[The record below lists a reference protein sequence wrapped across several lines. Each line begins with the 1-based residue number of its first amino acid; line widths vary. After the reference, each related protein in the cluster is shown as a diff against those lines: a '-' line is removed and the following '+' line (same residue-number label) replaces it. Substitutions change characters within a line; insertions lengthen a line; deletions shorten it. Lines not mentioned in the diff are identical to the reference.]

1 MIAVHWLTS
10 LLGGG
15 ALGGIITAALT
26 YFSKRNESH
35 SHTETVYAD
44 HADDLF
50 DRIDKLTEERDKS
63 NRQAIKLQAKVEA
76 QTMTVAKLE
85 EKVAEQNK
93 IIDKLTRQIGE
104 LNERIEKMSKL
115 EREELSK
122 NERTK

>member
-1 MIAVHWLTS
+1 MHWLTS

-15 ALGGIITAALT
+15 ALGGIITATLT

-35 SHTETVYAD
+35 SHTEAVYAD

-63 NRQAIKLQAKVEA
+63 NRQAIKLQAKVET

-85 EKVAEQNK
+85 KKVAEQNE
-93 IIDKLTRQIGE
+93 IIVKLTRQVSE
-104 LNERIEKMSKL
+104 LNEQIKKMSRL
-115 EREELSK
+115 EQEELNK
-122 NERTK
+122 NENSK